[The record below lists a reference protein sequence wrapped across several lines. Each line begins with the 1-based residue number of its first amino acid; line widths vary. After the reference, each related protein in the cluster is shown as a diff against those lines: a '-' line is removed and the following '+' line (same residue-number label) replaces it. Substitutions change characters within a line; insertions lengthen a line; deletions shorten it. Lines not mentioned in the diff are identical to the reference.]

1 LKQKHPIKKCQRLL
15 LRLVAMVAAVF
26 LMVSC
31 KEKNENLVAFSY
43 DPELV
48 PSLVTD
54 EGFQLVSDS
63 GITRYKMVYDV
74 WMVFD
79 KAKEPYWFFP
89 EGLYVEQF
97 TPDFEIESI
106 VEADT
111 AWFYVDKDLLR
122 LKKNVHVE
130 NLRGDVFDSDEL
142 FWDRKKARV
151 YSNAYIEVQQGGA
164 RLSGYGFESN
174 QQMTDFR
181 IFRPHDGRLPLVE
194 QPDSARVDSTDTE
207 LPLLTGSQA
216 VFSPAIPDTTGSVGV
231 DSVEAARAETTGSAR
246 ADSVTLERTGF
257 VNPTESK
264 IETEGE

>member
-1 LKQKHPIKKCQRLL
+1 MIPV
-15 LRLVAMVAAVF
+15 VAMILTVLF
-26 LMVSC
+26 LVSC

-54 EGFQLVSDS
+54 KGSQLVSDS

-97 TPDFEIESI
+97 TPDFEVESI

-111 AWFYVDKDLLR
+111 AWFYIDLNLLR

-142 FWDRKKARV
+142 YWDRENARV
-151 YSNAYIEVQQGGA
+151 YSSAYIEVQQGDA

-194 QPDSARVDSTDTE
+194 QPDSTR
-207 LPLLTGSQA
+207 
-216 VFSPAIPDTTGSVGV
+216 V
-231 DSVEAARAETTGSAR
+231 DSVETVGAETTGLLRIDSVESARVETTGSIR
-246 ADSVTLERTGF
+246 ADSVNSARTNSI
-257 VNPTESK
+257 NPTERK
-264 IETEGE
+264 IETEAEAEIEGGEG

>member
-1 LKQKHPIKKCQRLL
+1 MKRKHPIKKYQRHL
-15 LRLVAMVAAVF
+15 LRLVVTVAVVLLLA
-26 LMVSC
+26 SC

-48 PSLVTD
+48 PSLVTN
-54 EGFQLVSDS
+54 EGSQLVSDS

-111 AWFYVDKDLLR
+111 AWFYVDKNLLR

-142 FWDRKKARV
+142 YWDRKNARV
-151 YSNAYIEVQQGGA
+151 YSDAYIEVQQGDA
-164 RLSGYGFESN
+164 KLSGYGFESN

-194 QPDSARVDSTDTE
+194 QPDSVRVDSV
-207 LPLLTGSQA
+207 GA
-216 VFSPAIPDTTGSVGV
+216 VGIETAGLQFT
-231 DSVEAARAETTGSAR
+231 DSVNAERSH
-246 ADSVTLERTGF
+246 SVAPIEGK
-257 VNPTESK
+257 VDPESK
-264 IETEGE
+264 VEIESKVALESEGGEG

>member
-1 LKQKHPIKKCQRLL
+1 MKRKHLIQYPWHALPV
-15 LRLVAMVAAVF
+15 VAMVAA
-26 LMVSC
+26 LLLLASC
-31 KEKNENLVAFSY
+31 KEKNDNLVAFSY

-54 EGFQLVSDS
+54 EGSQLVSDS

-79 KAKEPYWFFP
+79 KAKEPYWYFP

-97 TPDFEIESI
+97 TPDFKIESI

-111 AWFYVDKDLLR
+111 AWFYVDRNLLR

-130 NLRGDVFDSDEL
+130 NIRGDVFDSDEL
-142 FWDRKKARV
+142 YWDREIALI
-151 YSNAYIEVQQGGA
+151 YSSAYIEVQQGDA

-181 IFRPHDGRLPLVE
+181 IFRPHDGRLPVVE

-207 LPLLTGSQA
+207 ITLLPMGEA
-216 VFSPAIPDTTGSVGV
+216 EFSD
-231 DSVEAARAETTGSAR
+231 
-246 ADSVTLERTGF
+246 
-257 VNPTESK
+257 
-264 IETEGE
+264 EGGEE

>member
-1 LKQKHPIKKCQRLL
+1 LKRKRFIPYPWHRLPVVAMILAMLL
-15 LRLVAMVAAVF
+15 L
-26 LMVSC
+26 VSC

-43 DPELV
+43 DPESV

-54 EGFQLVSDS
+54 EGYQLVSDS

-97 TPDFEIESI
+97 TPNFEIESI
-106 VEADT
+106 VQADT
-111 AWFYVDKDLLR
+111 AWFYVDLNLLR

-142 FWDRKKARV
+142 YWDRDNGRV
-151 YSNAYIEVQQGGA
+151 YSSAYIEVQQGDA

-194 QPDSARVDSTDTE
+194 QPDSTR
-207 LPLLTGSQA
+207 
-216 VFSPAIPDTTGSVGV
+216 V
-231 DSVEAARAETTGSAR
+231 DSVETVQAETTGLVPVDPVESVQVGTIGSIR
-246 ADSVTLERTGF
+246 TDSVNSEQTDF
-257 VNPTESK
+257 SNPNVRKIEAETES
-264 IETEGE
+264 EGGEG